1 MTLSFIILV
10 FILKEL
16 NIKNYESLLYL
27 QAILP
32 QFMDLN
38 RRDKITGAEKT
49 DHITDSTASSL
60 DSVFVSVSLVPM
72 SSGQC
77 KRTVVND
84 VCVKDEGPPN

>member
-27 QAILP
+27 QANLP
-32 QFMDLN
+32 QFMDSN

-49 DHITDSTASSL
+49 DHIIDSTASSL
-60 DSVFVSVSLVPM
+60 DSVFVSVSLVHL
-72 SSGQC
+72 SSGAMQ
-77 KRTVVND
+77 K
-84 VCVKDEGPPN
+84 KSGE